1 MSYAEQLFWGTKAP
15 YSRHTPFQKINV
27 FQNSWN
33 TDSWLC
39 YPPALSASPALAFSS
54 STKWRVEYVFK
65 NSSHALSFLFTENT
79 ARVYSSIPC
88 FMLAAGGSCELGR
101 VHPSV
106 EGYRINMDRTSH
118 RGKAPHPA
126 WGFVY
131 DCMSPP
137 NFLSSITHHP
147 PGLHGSLT

>member
-1 MSYAEQLFWGTKAP
+1 MFFKIAGIGIPGSAIHLLCQL
-15 YSRHTPFQKINV
+15 RLL
-27 FQNSWN
+27 
-33 TDSWLC
+33 WLF
-39 YPPALSASPALAFSS
+39 PHPQS
-54 STKWRVEYVFK
+54 KVEYVFK
-65 NSSHALSFLFTENT
+65 NSSHVLSFLFTENT
-79 ARVYSSIPC
+79 ARVYSGIPC

-106 EGYRINMDRTSH
+106 EGYRINTDRTRH

-131 DCMSPP
+131 DCMGPL
-137 NFLSSITHHP
+137 NFLSSITHNP